1 MSPAPPGTRRRE
13 STVKRLV
20 ADPLKCL
27 ACRACEVA
35 CALVHAESEEL
46 AEAIFEKGAKPRI
59 YIESAGGLAVPLQCR
74 HCEDA
79 PCVRVCPSGALARPG
94 ETGPVLAD
102 EGKCIG
108 CEFCV
113 QACPFGVI
121 RLASKGKVVIKC
133 DLCIRRQAQGLEPAC
148 VAACPV
154 AAISLEDATES
165 AKQTRVKSAL
175 AAASAAQRQE

>member
-1 MSPAPPGTRRRE
+1 M
-13 STVKRLV
+13 KRIV
-20 ADPLKCL
+20 ADPVKCM

-35 CALVHAESEEL
+35 CALAHAESEEL
-46 AEAIFEKGAKPRI
+46 VEAIFHEGAKPRI

-79 PCVRVCPSGALARPG
+79 PCVRVCPTGALSRPG
-94 ETGPVLAD
+94 ERGPVLAH
-102 EGKCIG
+102 EEKCIG

-121 RLASKGKVVIKC
+121 RLDPQGKVVIKC

-148 VAACPV
+148 VGACPV
-154 AAISLEDATES
+154 GALSLQDVTETARKARARTAAEA
-165 AKQTRVKSAL
+165 
-175 AAASAAQRQE
+175 AAASMTQVSP